1 MQGNQHWQSCSPM
14 LLVTGHLPLTSQ
26 LIGWRASVITKLNNG
41 NFTAPSRD
49 VIFLHLEF
57 GLKFTKGNNC
67 VYQKNIQIPAA
78 PELSIESY
86 SLSFASSFEGHVIHA
101 LFLFFSFQV
110 AILTPSH
117 ASSLPFLKNLWRVL
131 ENSKKKN
138 LVQQESKK
146 WQQWTSFSFFSSSS
160 PSSWS

>member
-57 GLKFTKGNNC
+57 GLKFTKGNKF

-78 PELSIESY
+78 LELPLRVTASHLHHHCNSC
-86 SLSFASSFEGHVIHA
+86 SLSSLLISSRNCNSLSC
-101 LFLFFSFQV
+101 LF
-110 AILTPSH
+110 
-117 ASSLPFLKNLWRVL
+117 SSISSNLWRVP
-131 ENSKKKN
+131 ENSKKK
-138 LVQQESKK
+138 LDTARV
-146 WQQWTSFSFFSSSS
+146 
-160 PSSWS
+160 